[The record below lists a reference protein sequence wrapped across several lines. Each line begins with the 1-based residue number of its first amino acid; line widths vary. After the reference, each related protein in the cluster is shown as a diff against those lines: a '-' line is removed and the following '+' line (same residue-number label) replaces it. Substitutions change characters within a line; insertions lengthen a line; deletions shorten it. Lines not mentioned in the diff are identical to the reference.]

1 MYAFAGIYLAFW
13 FWAFSFAYSSSFFA
27 YNQHSRIPAF
37 IAALAGAALILISFV
52 AQWRSRRGLWNAFLR
67 HAVGV
72 LIALCPLG
80 LTLAILVRAPE
91 PWRPSADDAMGMGIN
106 LILLA
111 GLGVCSV
118 TGLAVGLWLRNVR
131 RSARDAG
138 S

>member
-37 IAALAGAALILISFV
+37 IAALAGAALILISVV
-52 AQWRSRRGLWNAFLR
+52 AQWRSRRGLWTACFR

-80 LTLAILVRAPE
+80 LTLAVLVRAPE
-91 PWRPSADDAMGMGIN
+91 PWRPSADDAMGIGIN
-106 LILLA
+106 LMLLA

-118 TGLAVGLWLRNVR
+118 TGLAVGLWLRNIR
-131 RSARDAG
+131 RPTRHAES
-138 S
+138 